1 MEHDVVEHD
10 ETLLDITSETARKN
24 RPSSLFYIWFASN
37 LTVGDFYLGV
47 VLEDYNAL
55 PFIYM
60 VIILA
65 LANIAGGLLIGIM
78 SYYGPVYGKG
88 QMEVSKDFFGITGG
102 RIFSVLQFVNTIGWL
117 TVNLIIAATALS
129 LIISLQGTYGAA
141 VYGIGINY
149 FYLVAILITL
159 AVLYLTVIYGQKSI
173 KMFEWAMALILGIL
187 FLHMAIVIYQTG
199 PHYVNSIGSGWSIYT
214 MAGAFMLSFSYIM
227 SWGPYASDYSRYVK
241 DTVRNRRRSLIFAMA
256 GSGIASFL
264 VEVIAYV
271 TAANINLGGNETL
284 NATLTSIFLY
294 TFGYFWIIGAMAF
307 FLGGLSANSINLY
320 SNIMSARA
328 VGAKFGKN
336 IMIAVVLIV
345 ITVLS
350 IYFYSTFANYF
361 EGFLYVLD
369 YWITPWLG
377 VMIVEFFIA
386 KKKTTSSGINWN
398 PVLAYIIGIA
408 ASYPFMDT
416 ITSFFP
422 FNVPFYGITQGADIS
437 YGVSFI
443 LAIVLTIL
451 FERFLP
457 WRKNTSAI
465 AA

>member
-187 FLHMAIVIYQTG
+187 FLHMAIVICQTG

-271 TAANINLGGNETL
+271 TAANINLGGN
-284 NATLTSIFLY
+284 ATLTSIFVY

-328 VGAKFGKN
+328 VGARYGKN
-336 IMIAVVLIV
+336 IMIIAVFII

-350 IYFYSTFANYF
+350 IYFYSTFSTYF

-377 VMIVEFFIA
+377 VMIAEFFIV

-398 PVLAYIIGIA
+398 PILAYIIGIA

-416 ITSFFP
+416 ITIFFN

-437 YGVSFI
+437 YGISFI

-457 WRKNTSAI
+457 WRKNTSAM